1 MKDLPSLTSKNFPSV
16 HEYHD
21 VTREQF
27 WNDIYPLGE
36 PAILRGHCADWAA
49 VQMGEASNK
58 EFATYLHNAG
68 PNGEVNAFVGQ
79 NNDGRFF
86 YNEDLSGFNFDRAKV
101 KFSAFLTKLLHIDR
115 DDDPTRIYVGAT
127 AMQELLPSLYGGN
140 QSTFPPEGTPPL
152 IWIGNSARVAP
163 HMDTSDNIAC
173 CVRGTR
179 TFLLYPPEQISN
191 LYIGPLDHN
200 MAGQPAS
207 LVDPRNVDDAAFPKY
222 AQAEK
227 AAKIAELQPGDA
239 LFIPALHW
247 HYVESDGP
255 LSVLVNYWWS
265 QPNTGHGLGSL
276 AHAILALRELP
287 PNQRAAWRVFFDHYV
302 FGDEAGESTAHIPDA
317 VKGILAAPSQ
327 ERDHKIKSFLQM
339 ILR

>member
-163 HMDTSDNIAC
+163 HMDTSDNIA
-173 CVRGTR
+173 
-179 TFLLYPPEQISN
+179 
-191 LYIGPLDHN
+191 
-200 MAGQPAS
+200 PAS

-239 LFIPALHW
+239 IFIPALHW

-255 LSVLVNYWWS
+255 L
-265 QPNTGHGLGSL
+265 
-276 AHAILALRELP
+276 
-287 PNQRAAWRVFFDHYV
+287 DHYV